1 MLYEIDTIYCS
12 RCLRYVN
19 IFDAENEEFSTKE
32 IICTDCG
39 KILMVIRSS
48 FQSRND
54 SKFLLKSLD
63 KHIIRENVKTGKN
76 LKMREFFSKS
86 GAL

>member
-32 IICTDCG
+32 IICIDCG
-39 KILMVIRSS
+39 KILMVVRSS

-54 SKFLLKSLD
+54 TKFLLRSLD
-63 KHIIRENVKTGKN
+63 KHIVRENVKTGKN
-76 LKMREFFSKS
+76 LKMRESFSKS
-86 GAL
+86 DAL

>member
-32 IICTDCG
+32 IICVDCG

-48 FQSRND
+48 FQSRSD
-54 SKFLLKSLD
+54 SKFLLRSLN
-63 KHIIRENVKTGKN
+63 KHIVQENVKTGKN

>member
-12 RCLRYVN
+12 RCQRYVTV
-19 IFDAENEEFSTKE
+19 FDAENEEFSTKE

-48 FQSRND
+48 FQSKHD
-54 SKFLLKSLD
+54 SQFLLESLK
-63 KHIIRENVKTGKN
+63 KHILQENVKTGKN
-76 LKMREFFSKS
+76 LKMKKFFSTS

>member
-32 IICTDCG
+32 LICVDCG
-39 KILMVIRSS
+39 KILMVVRSS

-54 SKFLLKSLD
+54 SNFLIKSLE
-63 KHIIRENVKTGKN
+63 KHINRENVKTGKS

-86 GAL
+86 SVL

>member
-32 IICTDCG
+32 LICVDCG
-39 KILMVIRSS
+39 KILMVVRSS
-48 FQSRND
+48 FQSKND
-54 SKFLLKSLD
+54 SKFLIKSLE
-63 KHIIRENVKTGKN
+63 KHINRENVKTGKS

-86 GAL
+86 SAL

>member
-12 RCLRYVN
+12 RCQRYVTV
-19 IFDAENEEFSTKE
+19 FDAENEEFSTKE

-48 FQSRND
+48 FQSKSD
-54 SKFLLKSLD
+54 STFLLKSLE
-63 KHIIRENVKTGKN
+63 KHIIRENIKTGKN
-76 LKMREFFSKS
+76 LKLREYLSKS